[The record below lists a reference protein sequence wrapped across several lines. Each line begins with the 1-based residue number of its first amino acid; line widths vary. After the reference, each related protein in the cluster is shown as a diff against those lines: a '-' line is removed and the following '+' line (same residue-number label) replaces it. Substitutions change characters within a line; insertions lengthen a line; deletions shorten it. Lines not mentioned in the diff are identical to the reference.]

1 MNDETKQGEITVE
14 LENNEKSDYL
24 TVDIKKLDVKV
35 KPIVKGNDV
44 KFEVNL
50 KFDTILNGFKGKLT
64 PNQVRKK

>member
-1 MNDETKQGEITVE
+1 MK
-14 LENNEKSDYL
+14 KSDYL

-50 KFDTILNGFKGKLT
+50 KFDTILNGFKGKLA
-64 PNQVRKK
+64 PNQVRKKSRKSRQGRNSNYL